1 MESVESIIIGILNII
16 VINLLSFEISR
27 VEVLNYK
34 QCHVE
39 IKQNAFIRGI
49 QETQN
54 CLSNDLYSITKNSIV
69 LKPNIR
75 TVHS

>member
-1 MESVESIIIGILNII
+1 MESVESIIIGIFNII
-16 VINLLSFEISR
+16 IINLLSFEISR

-49 QETQN
+49 QET
-54 CLSNDLYSITKNSIV
+54 
-69 LKPNIR
+69 
-75 TVHS
+75 